1 MAKITKSF
9 IDGLEPNST
18 RLTFWDDA
26 LRGFGVR
33 VSASGVISFV
43 IRYRVGGGG
52 RGAAERLHTIGR
64 YGVLTVEEARK
75 RAKADLGLVAN
86 GGDPGGARAEARA
99 AITVRDLADDFMK
112 KEVRPKRKPSTIS
125 LYQIYFDK
133 HVVPDLGTKKARDT
147 TRADVAKLHRKIGAT
162 KQVTANRVLVTL
174 SAVYNWAQKEG
185 LIPEGVNP
193 CTRIERF
200 REQGRERFLTT
211 EELTRLGASLALAE
225 TDGLPWT
232 VDETKPAA
240 KHAPKEEN
248 RHEIIDLYAVAA
260 IRLLLL
266 TGCRLR
272 EILHLRWEDIDVER
286 GLLHLPDS
294 KTGRKTVVLNAPA
307 LEVFASLDRIGR
319 FVIAGLTAG
328 TEHEKPRA
336 DLHRPWTA
344 ITRHAGL
351 TGVRIHDLRHTH
363 ASVGAGA
370 GMGLPIIGRLLG
382 HKQAST
388 TERYAHLHVD
398 PLQQAS
404 NRIGHQIAAALA
416 GAPAAEVIDFKDE
429 KRARGA

>member
-9 IDGLEPNST
+9 IDGLEPNAG

-33 VSASGVISFV
+33 ISASGVVSFV

-99 AITVRDLADDFMK
+99 AITVRDLADDYMK

-133 HVVPDLGTKKARDT
+133 HVEPDLGKKKARDV
-147 TRADVAKLHRKIGAT
+147 TRADVAKLHRKIGVA

-200 REQGRERFLTT
+200 REQGRERFLTS
-211 EELTRLGASLALAE
+211 EELSRLGASLALAE
-225 TDGLPWT
+225 TEGLPW
-232 VDETKPAA
+232 VADENKPGA

-248 RHEIIDLYAVAA
+248 RREVIDRNAVAA
-260 IRLLLL
+260 IRLLLF

-272 EILHLRWEDIDVER
+272 EILHLRWEDVDAER

-307 LEVFASLDRIGR
+307 LEVLASLDRLGR
-319 FVIAGLTAG
+319 YVIAGLTAG
-328 TEHEKPRA
+328 TKNEKPRA
-336 DLHRPWTA
+336 DLHRPWSA

-370 GMGLPIIGRLLG
+370 GMGLPIIGKLLG

-398 PLQQAS
+398 PLLQAS
-404 NRIGHQIAAALA
+404 NRIGNQIAAALN
-416 GAPAAEVIDFKDE
+416 GTPSAEIVSFGNAKH
-429 KRARGA
+429 AQSA